1 MSMELEAVIESCIS
15 MLESEP
21 HRTREEMAL
30 LLNRWE
36 EVGYI
41 NRQIRAVIVRRLQQN
56 QQEKAITRESQDI
69 VDSQVE

>member
-21 HRTREEMAL
+21 QRTREEMAL

-41 NRQIRAVIVRRLQQN
+41 NRQIRAVIVRRLQHN

-69 VDSQVE
+69 VDSQEE